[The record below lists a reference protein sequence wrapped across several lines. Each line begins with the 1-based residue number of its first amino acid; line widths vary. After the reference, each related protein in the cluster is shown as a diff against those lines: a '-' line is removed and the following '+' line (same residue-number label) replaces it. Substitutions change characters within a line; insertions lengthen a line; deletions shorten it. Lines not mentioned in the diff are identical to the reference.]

1 MAESLDHQRNQ
12 HLGRQMLMLERMFT
26 GQALVSMQQQDIDD
40 INLGHFSVL
49 PYVDE
54 QGVRA
59 TVIAQCSGISKQA
72 VGKTLDDLKA
82 KGYLMALPDP
92 QDKRAS
98 LVRLTDKGVAMMR
111 LALQATKDVER
122 HWSSLI
128 GDESVGVLKSICGDL
143 LMKLEANS

>member
-1 MAESLDHQRNQ
+1 MTETLNTQRNQ
-12 HLGRQMLMLERMFT
+12 HLGRQLLMLERHFT
-26 GQALVSMQQQDIDD
+26 GQALASMQAHGITD

-59 TVIAQCSGISKQA
+59 TVIATRSGISKQA

-92 QDKRAS
+92 DDKRAS
-98 LVRLTDKGVAMMR
+98 LVRLSDKGLAMMQ
-111 LALQATKDVER
+111 LALQATKEVEQ
-122 HWSSLI
+122 HWSVLI
-128 GDESVGVLKSICGDL
+128 GDESVAVLKSICGDL
-143 LMKLEANS
+143 LMRLDTTS